1 MFSLT
6 ILGSGSAGNCAV
18 VQTGECKLLIDGGL
32 SARQIVARLAA
43 AGIAPSQLD
52 GILLTH
58 EHIDH
63 AGGLRV
69 FCKRNDVPVY
79 CNPLTAEAVRGQD
92 FAYHKNWRLFTTGG
106 EFSVKDLT
114 IQTFPVPHDAAD
126 PVGFVLHHGAS
137 SLGFCTDL
145 GFATKLVFERIRQ
158 VQTLVIETNHDEKML
173 QNDTRRPW
181 AIKQRIMSRHG
192 HLSNT
197 AAAGVL
203 SELLGNGLRRT
214 ILCHLSR
221 DCNSPE
227 VAVGTVQTRLR
238 EAGESAM
245 EIFCA
250 SQTEVSPQFSL
261 EP

>member
-1 MFSLT
+1 MFSIT

-18 VQTGECKLLIDGGL
+18 VESGDCRLLIDAGL
-32 SARQIVARLAA
+32 SARQIMLRLTA
-43 AGIAPSQLD
+43 AGVDPAQLD

-63 AGGLRV
+63 AGGLNV
-69 FCKRNDVPVY
+69 LSKKIDVPIY
-79 CNPLTAEAVRGQD
+79 CNRLTAEAVQQTGLVH
-92 FAYHKNWRLFTTGG
+92 HKNWRIFPTGG
-106 EFSVKDLT
+106 DFIIKDIAVQSFS
-114 IQTFPVPHDAAD
+114 VPHDAAD
-126 PVGFVLHHGAS
+126 PVGFVLHQGAS

-192 HLSNT
+192 HLSN
-197 AAAGVL
+197 AAAAAVL
-203 SELLGNGLRRT
+203 TELLGNGLQRAV
-214 ILCHLSR
+214 LCHLSR

-227 VAVGTVQTRLR
+227 IAAGTVRSSL
-238 EAGESAM
+238 EAAGEKSV
-245 EIFCA
+245 EVFSA
-250 SQTEVSPQFSL
+250 SQSAISPRFEL
-261 EP
+261 GR